1 MARVVTYECDEC
13 GCEVVVTETAD
24 TELSPLYCCGMELS
38 EVSAGKK
45 AAKPKKKT
53 SGKAVKK
60 PVKKAPKTVAKK
72 QVTKKKKPAPKKR
85 ASRK

>member
-13 GCEVVVTETAD
+13 GCEVVVTETAETD
-24 TELSPLYCCGMELS
+24 LSPLYCCGMELT
-38 EVSAGKK
+38 EVSTGKK

-60 PVKKAPKTVAKK
+60 PVKKASKTVAKK
-72 QVTKKKKPAPKKR
+72 QVTKKTKAPAKKR
-85 ASRK
+85 VSRK